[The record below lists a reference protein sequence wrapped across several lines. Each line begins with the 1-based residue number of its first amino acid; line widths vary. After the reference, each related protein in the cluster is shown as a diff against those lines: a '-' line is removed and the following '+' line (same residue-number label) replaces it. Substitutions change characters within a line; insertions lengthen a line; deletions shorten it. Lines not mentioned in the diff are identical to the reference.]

1 MRIGCLSFRQPY
13 AGLILNGVKTI
24 ETRWRP
30 LLADYKNCTLAVHIA
45 YKDWEDE
52 AWRDVLLNRLGMT
65 PGQIEELIDNGE
77 TFGRGVIAGVRFQ
90 RIVHNDSQ
98 IFFLNTETPRW
109 ILASGL
115 VDIGETW
122 QCSED
127 LSPEELGELES
138 KALLTGLEQKYL
150 TVVSN
155 PRWLLEP
162 LPTRGAKDICS
173 SLFKRYCFPSFN
185 ENEKKS

>member
-1 MRIGCLSFRQPY
+1 MRVGCLSFRQPY

-30 LLADYKNCTLAVHIA
+30 FLAEYKNCTIAVHIA
-45 YKDWEDE
+45 YKDWEDT
-52 AWRDVLLNRLGMT
+52 AWSDVLLNRLGMT
-65 PGQIEELIDNGE
+65 PGQVQELIDKGE
-77 TFGRGVIAGVRFQ
+77 TFGRGVIA
-90 RIVHNDSQ
+90 
-98 IFFLNTETPRW
+98 
-109 ILASGL
+109 GL

-138 KALLTGLEQKYL
+138 KALLTDLEQKYL

-162 LPTRGAKDICS
+162 LPTRGAKDIWQVTIPND
-173 SLFKRYCFPSFN
+173 LIPL
-185 ENEKKS
+185 EH